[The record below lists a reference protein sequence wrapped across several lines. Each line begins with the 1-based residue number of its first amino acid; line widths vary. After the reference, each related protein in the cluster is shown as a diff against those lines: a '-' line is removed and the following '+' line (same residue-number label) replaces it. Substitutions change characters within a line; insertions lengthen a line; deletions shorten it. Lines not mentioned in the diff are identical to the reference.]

1 MDITIFFV
9 YIALYLVFL
18 LISLFKIPII
28 GLFNLLFIFAL
39 IGLDNTVSESV
50 ISSTGTTTVII
61 LDFQHFV
68 IITSF
73 LLVIQFITLLYKLK
87 IAS

>member
-9 YIALYLVFL
+9 YIVLYLVFL

-28 GLFNLLFIFAL
+28 GLFNFLFFFAL
-39 IGLDNTVSESV
+39 IGLDNTVVEGP
-50 ISSTGTTTVII
+50 TII

>member
-9 YIALYLVFL
+9 YIALYSLFL

-28 GLFNLLFIFAL
+28 GLFNFLFIFAL
-39 IGLDNTVSESV
+39 IGLDNTVVEG
-50 ISSTGTTTVII
+50 STII

-73 LLVIQFITLLYKLK
+73 LLVIQFILFLYKLK
-87 IAS
+87 IA